1 MSPASSADQQAVP
14 HAEPRPEPVAGARP
28 GAAGDGGP
36 SGPASPAVYAVELR
50 KEFRRTV
57 ALAGL
62 SMTVGRGE
70 VFGFL
75 GPNGAGKT
83 TAVKLLLGLSRP
95 TSGEAMVLGAPA
107 GDRETRRQIGYLP
120 ELFRFQAWLTAR
132 EVLVL
137 HGRLLGLARARQLAA
152 ADDALDTVGLAGRGD
167 DKVGTFSKGMQQ
179 RLGLGVAL
187 LGEPALVILDEPTS
201 ALDPVG
207 RHQVRAVIRGLR
219 DRGATVFLNTHLL
232 EEAEHVCDRVTVINQ
247 GRCLATG
254 TLSRA
259 AGPPVQRPAARHRPA
274 RPLVAD
280 AEHRG
285 PVERR
290 GRLGP
295 RPGPAARPGARPG
308 RGGRGARRPGRGRRP
323 RAGQP
328 GSQLPQAAGGV
339 MSAVATIAALTMRE
353 ALRRR
358 LIAALAGNLP
368 RRSSA

>member
-1 MSPASSADQQAVP
+1 MSPASSAEPQASP
-14 HAEPRPEPVAGARP
+14 AAGPLVSP
-28 GAAGDGGP
+28 GAGPAGGP
-36 SGPASPAVYAVELR
+36 AGGPGSPAVYAVDLR
-50 KEFRRTV
+50 KQYRRTV

-95 TSGEAMVLGAPA
+95 SGGEAMVLGAPA

-132 EVLVL
+132 EVLTL
-137 HGRLLGLARARQLAA
+137 HGRLLGLPRSRQRATVEN
-152 ADDALDTVGLAGRGD
+152 ALGTVGLGGRGD

-207 RHQVRAVIRGLR
+207 RHQVRAIIRGLR

-232 EEAEHVCDRVTVINQ
+232 EEAEQVCDRVTVISQ

-254 TLSRA
+254 PLSQLRGRQPSVRLRVTGLPGSWWRSLA
-259 AGPPVQRPAARHRPA
+259 
-274 RPLVAD
+274 AD
-280 AEHRG
+280 ARWSAEG
-285 PVERR
+285 S
-290 GRLGP
+290 GSGP
-295 RPGPAARPGARPG
+295 RA
-308 RGGRGARRPGRGRRP
+308 
-323 RAGQP
+323 
-328 GSQLPQAAGGV
+328 
-339 MSAVATIAALTMRE
+339 
-353 ALRRR
+353 
-358 LIAALAGNLP
+358 
-368 RRSSA
+368 

>member
-1 MSPASSADQQAVP
+1 MSPASSAEPQAGPDVAAQAGP
-14 HAEPRPEPVAGARP
+14 QAGARL
-28 GAAGDGGP
+28 GRRGDGGP
-36 SGPASPAVYAVELR
+36 DGPPSPAVYAVELR
-50 KEFRRTV
+50 KQYRRTV

-137 HGRLLGLARARQLAA
+137 HGRLLGLTRSRQLAA

-187 LGEPALVILDEPTS
+187 LGDPALVILDEPTS

-207 RHQVRAVIRGLR
+207 RHQVRAIIRGLR
-219 DRGATVFLNTHLL
+219 DRGTTVFLNTHLL
-232 EEAEHVCDRVTVINQ
+232 EEAEHVCDRVMVISQ

-254 TLSRA
+254 PLSQLRGRQPSVRLRVTGLPDRGWQTLT
-259 AGPPVQRPAARHRPA
+259 AGGRWSAEGEWVLGQDLPPGQVPD
-274 RPLVAD
+274 LVA
-280 AEHRG
+280 AI
-285 PVERR
+285 V
-290 GRLGP
+290 
-295 RPGPAARPGARPG
+295 A
-308 RGGRGARRPGRGRRP
+308 RGGR
-323 RAGQP
+323 
-328 GSQLPQAAGGV
+328 V
-339 MSAVATIAALTMRE
+339 EAVVPEQESLE
-353 ALRRR
+353 ASFLK
-358 LIAALAGNLP
+358 LLGE
-368 RRSSA
+368 S